1 MVHDIWIP
9 TVSKVVFDPYLLG
22 DGPDVLEWQGLEL
35 VVLEKVVQILL
46 EHLKDQA
53 GVVLVSEA
61 LEGANEVELVGILLA
76 QPRQDAHFNLK
87 QAKKLVRFIIMKSFF
102 LMNWCVYSFG

>member
-1 MVHDIWIP
+1 MAHAIWIP

-35 VVLEKVVQILL
+35 VVLQKVVQVLL

-61 LEGANEVELVGILLA
+61 LEGANEVELVCILLA
-76 QPRQDAHFNLK
+76 QPRQDAHFNL
-87 QAKKLVRFIIMKSFF
+87 
-102 LMNWCVYSFG
+102 

>member
-1 MVHDIWIP
+1 M
-9 TVSKVVFDPYLLG
+9 FDPYLLG

-35 VVLEKVVQILL
+35 VVLQKVVQVLL

-76 QPRQDAHFNLK
+76 
-87 QAKKLVRFIIMKSFF
+87 
-102 LMNWCVYSFG
+102 